1 MSGKT
6 SVLSR
11 SCYIFTFNWDC
22 GQNVLCSCGTDS
34 IMPCSNAK
42 PLLRNIS
49 TFSFL
54 RPRNYFIKF
63 STPKTALFRTRCYH
77 HYHCCRR
84 ICLQTIERAAA
95 YLYGTAHRHTMR
107 TSIPTHSV
115 LSVNKGG
122 GHFQNG
128 KPYDVVKKYDVASIY
143 EKLKKGKGVGGSVS
157 QRELA
162 CAASV
167 SKTFATKIIDEVES
181 GGLIDPNTVKHA
193 RSTMVLGPR
202 HLISMTKCFS

>member
-1 MSGKT
+1 
-6 SVLSR
+6 
-11 SCYIFTFNWDC
+11 
-22 GQNVLCSCGTDS
+22 
-34 IMPCSNAK
+34 
-42 PLLRNIS
+42 
-49 TFSFL
+49 
-54 RPRNYFIKF
+54 
-63 STPKTALFRTRCYH
+63 
-77 HYHCCRR
+77 
-84 ICLQTIERAAA
+84 
-95 YLYGTAHRHTMR
+95 MR
-107 TSIPTHSV
+107 TSIPIHSV

-167 SKTFATKIIDEVES
+167 SKNFAAKIIDEVES

-193 RSTMVLGPR
+193 RSTGAGSKTLDINDEMLLLKLRMWQP
-202 HLISMTKCFS
+202 SMTLKAYQTHLFQINQTTVHESVISRWFHTRYAFKANFRKPNLVPIDKFKPANIQRAHDYIETIR